1 MLRFSATIEKLGI
14 NPVVDP
20 PDDILAVIHEQA
32 GKSKGPIPVRGT
44 LNRSDFVQTLVKYK
58 GKWRLYVNGKM
69 LKASGLSVGDT
80 GDFEI
85 EFDPAERKVPV
96 PPKFRVALDIDPRV
110 AQAFDKL
117 TPGRQKEI
125 LRYLN
130 SMKSEEALER
140 NIERVLDQL
149 RSKTYGS

>member
-80 GDFEI
+80 ADFEI
-85 EFDPAERKVPV
+85 EFDPMERKAPV
-96 PPKFRVALDIDPRV
+96 PPRFRVALDSDQC
-110 AQAFDKL
+110 AAEAFDKL

-125 LRYLN
+125 LRYLG
-130 SMKSEEALER
+130 SLKSDDALER
-140 NIERVLDQL
+140 NIERVLSQL
-149 RSKTYGS
+149 RSKT